1 MALFLIGVTLA
12 MRALAACAQDGLD
25 THSLSKLN
33 ALRHTCQL
41 KFQTG

>member
-1 MALFLIGVTLA
+1 MTTFEKREDRLGG
-12 MRALAACAQDGLD
+12 RAQDGLD
-25 THSLSKLN
+25 THSLRKFN